1 MDQTEESIRELK
13 NRLFK
18 MYSFEGK
25 KREGER
31 ERRKLIKILEEPYIN
46 KYWGY

>member
-13 NRLFK
+13 NRLFE

-25 KREGER
+25 KEWVRGREEN
-31 ERRKLIKILEEPYIN
+31 L
-46 KYWGY
+46 